1 MIEFSVY
8 YEMSYELLSLQHIL
22 VADHLVSCV
31 TVLGKCTSNG
41 LPEREGLSASRLKD
55 LVHGSEY
62 VLSYEDKDGDWMLV
76 GDVPWE

>member
-1 MIEFSVY
+1 MNSRAAEVL
-8 YEMSYELLSLQHIL
+8 MADPLL
-22 VADHLVSCV
+22 SCV
-31 TVLGKCTSNG
+31 TVSGQCTSNG
-41 LPEREGLSASRLKD
+41 LPEREGFRASCLKD

>member
-1 MIEFSVY
+1 MPAEVLI
-8 YEMSYELLSLQHIL
+8 
-22 VADHLVSCV
+22 ADPLVSCS
-31 TVLGKCTSNG
+31 TVSGQCTSNG
-41 LPEREGLSASRLKD
+41 LSEREGLSASCLKD